1 MTDPYPEGMPERP
14 LRIVLVEDSL
24 LLREGLVRL
33 FDEAGYITAAAFGD
47 AHDIVARVR
56 DAAADVAIL
65 DVRLPPSFRDE
76 GIKAAL
82 LLRAQVPELGILVLS
97 QYIEGVY
104 ARELLAAGDGGVG
117 YLLKDRVTSLEEF
130 TDAVRRVH
138 ERGTVLDPLV
148 VQGLLAGRPNPLA
161 ALTPR
166 ERDVL
171 ELMAEGRS
179 NASIAARLF
188 IGVGAVE
195 KNVSAIF
202 AKLGL
207 EESATEHRRVLAV
220 IAYLQHPLTEA
231 RSLPRWSNREPPPIS
246 PCANATPP
254 RRPNPSCARSTV
266 TSTLVAGRLTHGS
279 RLPAPAGVSPGP
291 IGVEVG
297 CRSSASTTTLRV

>member
-1 MTDPYPEGMPERP
+1 MSGPYPEGMLGRP

-33 FDEAGYITAAAFGD
+33 FDEAGYITAGAFGD

-82 LLRAQVPELGILVLS
+82 LLRAQVPEVGILVLS

-220 IAYLQHPLTEA
+220 IAYLQ
-231 RSLPRWSNREPPPIS
+231 RN
-246 PCANATPP
+246 
-254 RRPNPSCARSTV
+254 
-266 TSTLVAGRLTHGS
+266 
-279 RLPAPAGVSPGP
+279 
-291 IGVEVG
+291 
-297 CRSSASTTTLRV
+297 

>member
-1 MTDPYPEGMPERP
+1 MTDAYPEAMSGQP
-14 LRIVLVEDSL
+14 LRVVLVEDSV

-33 FDEAGYITAAAFGD
+33 FDEAGYVTAGAFGD
-47 AHDIVARVR
+47 AEDIVRRVR

-76 GIKAAL
+76 GIRAAVR
-82 LLRAQVPELGILVLS
+82 LRAELPDLGILVLS
-97 QYIEGVY
+97 QYVEDVY
-104 ARELLAAGDGGVG
+104 ARELLSAGEGGVG

-138 ERGTVLDPLV
+138 ARGTVLDPLV
-148 VQGLLAGRPNPLA
+148 VQGLLANRSDPLA

-179 NASIAARLF
+179 NASIAGRLF

-195 KNVSAIF
+195 KNVSGIF

-207 EESATEHRRVLAV
+207 EESTTEHRRVLAV
-220 IAYLQHPLTEA
+220 IAYLQ
-231 RSLPRWSNREPPPIS
+231 
-246 PCANATPP
+246 
-254 RRPNPSCARSTV
+254 
-266 TSTLVAGRLTHGS
+266 
-279 RLPAPAGVSPGP
+279 
-291 IGVEVG
+291 
-297 CRSSASTTTLRV
+297 RV

>member
-33 FDEAGYITAAAFGD
+33 FDEAGYITAGAFGD

-82 LLRAQVPELGILVLS
+82 LLRAEVPELGILVLS

-179 NASIAARLF
+179 NGSIAERLF

-202 AKLGL
+202 QKLGL
-207 EESATEHRRVLAV
+207 EESGTDHRRVLAV
-220 IAYLQHPLTEA
+220 LAYLQ
-231 RSLPRWSNREPPPIS
+231 R
-246 PCANATPP
+246 
-254 RRPNPSCARSTV
+254 
-266 TSTLVAGRLTHGS
+266 
-279 RLPAPAGVSPGP
+279 
-291 IGVEVG
+291 
-297 CRSSASTTTLRV
+297 

>member
-1 MTDPYPEGMPERP
+1 MTDAHREPAAP
-14 LRIVLVEDSL
+14 LRIVLVEDSV
-24 LLREGLVRL
+24 LLREGLIRL
-33 FDEAGYITAAAFGD
+33 FGEAGYITAGAFGD
-47 AHDIVARVR
+47 AVDIVRRVR

-76 GIKAAL
+76 GIRAAL
-82 LLRAQVPELGILVLS
+82 ALRAALPDLAILVLS
-97 QYIEGVY
+97 QYVEGVY
-104 ARELLAAGDGGVG
+104 ARELLAAGEGGVG
-117 YLLKDRVTSLEEF
+117 YLLKDRVTSLDEF

-148 VQGLLAGRPNPLA
+148 VQGLLASRADPLA

-220 IAYLQHPLTEA
+220 IAYLQ
-231 RSLPRWSNREPPPIS
+231 RD
-246 PCANATPP
+246 
-254 RRPNPSCARSTV
+254 
-266 TSTLVAGRLTHGS
+266 
-279 RLPAPAGVSPGP
+279 
-291 IGVEVG
+291 
-297 CRSSASTTTLRV
+297 

>member
-1 MTDPYPEGMPERP
+1 VTDAYSEGMLGHP
-14 LRIVLVEDSL
+14 LRIVLVEDSV

-33 FDEAGYITAAAFGD
+33 FDEAGYVTAAAFGD
-47 AHDIVARVR
+47 ADDIVRRVR
-56 DAAADVAIL
+56 EAQADVAIL

-76 GIKAAL
+76 GIRAAL
-82 LLRAQVPELGILVLS
+82 ALRAELPDLGILVLS
-97 QYIEGVY
+97 QYVEGVY
-104 ARELLAAGDGGVG
+104 ARELLAAGEGGVG

-148 VQGLLAGRPNPLA
+148 VQGLLANRPDPLA

-207 EESATEHRRVLAV
+207 EESPTEHRRVLAV
-220 IAYLQHPLTEA
+220 IAYLQ
-231 RSLPRWSNREPPPIS
+231 RD
-246 PCANATPP
+246 
-254 RRPNPSCARSTV
+254 
-266 TSTLVAGRLTHGS
+266 
-279 RLPAPAGVSPGP
+279 
-291 IGVEVG
+291 
-297 CRSSASTTTLRV
+297 